1 MRKALILFVFLTC
14 CAWADEFESCK
25 RYGLTFQARTGLLH
39 SVEGAGIV
47 ASPNR
52 IEDGLKEFTRWID
65 IVRSRPVKLPG
76 VTARLVFTET
86 DARLIFSENKTTDLL
101 MCHLKISKPTL

>member
-1 MRKALILFVFLTC
+1 VRKALVLLTLLSS
-14 CAWADEFESCK
+14 CAFADEFESCR

-47 ASPNR
+47 ASPSR

-76 VTARLVFTET
+76 VTARLVFTEH

-101 MCHLKISKPTL
+101 MCHLRISKPTL